1 MHELKLDQEAPC
13 FQYKDKVHSNYF
25 DSNLGSVKSILTN
38 TFFGIKHVTGIGD
51 CGFLCLMIGINSC
64 KQRRLKFNKNVEEFY
79 KNELRQNRQ
88 NRQNRQKRQKRQKK
102 NHH

>member
-1 MHELKLDQEAPC
+1 MHELQLDQEVPC
-13 FQYKDKVHSNYF
+13 LQYKGKVHLKYL

-64 KQRRLKFNKNVEEFY
+64 KEISLKFNKNVEEFY
-79 KNELRQNRQ
+79 INELGK
-88 NRQNRQKRQKRQKK
+88 NRQKRQKKQKKQKK